1 MIKIFKV
8 TAILEGF
15 SYVFLLANMIVNKHS
30 NPELYKML
38 LFPIGMTHGIL
49 FIGYIYL
56 TFILK
61 ARQNWK
67 FKDIAIIILGSLIPL
82 GAFFIE
88 KKYLKNA

>member
-1 MIKIFKV
+1 
-8 TAILEGF
+8 
-15 SYVFLLANMIVNKHS
+15 MIVNKHS

>member
-15 SYVFLLANMIVNKHS
+15 SYIFLLANMVINKHS

-38 LFPIGMTHGIL
+38 LFPIGMSHGIL

-61 ARQNWK
+61 DKQNWT

>member
-1 MIKIFKV
+1 MIKIFKA

-15 SYVFLLANMIVNKHS
+15 SYIFLLANMAINKHS

-38 LFPIGMTHGIL
+38 LFPIGMSHGIL

-56 TFILK
+56 TFMLK
-61 ARQNWK
+61 DKQNWTI
-67 FKDIAIIILGSLIPL
+67 KDIAIIILGSLIPL